1 MSAEDVR
8 RTRRPLVRSVLL
20 ATALAA
26 VAAVAVP
33 SGAASAGEAAAGY
46 QVPLYAGSG
55 VGTTSVV
62 PAAAS
67 TSARSGRAANI
78 TVTYTGFSTAAKA
91 SFQRAVN
98 IWKSRLN
105 SGVTVKIA
113 ANYTNLGNPNI
124 LGSAGPTT
132 VHRNFAGAPKQNVW
146 YVAAAANKR
155 AGSDLNGAG
164 TAEIQANFN
173 SSFSNWHFGSGAPP
187 ANKYDFETVVLHEI
201 GHGVGSALGHLPVGQ
216 LDPLGPGR
224 WKRPAHHRHVRGEQ
238 RQQGAHHVRQRQRR
252 AEDGRHQRSGV
263 LQRPAGQG
271 GQRRREAEGLRTQPV
286 PARQQPVALGRE
298 HLRAGQRELAH
309 DALPEPGRAHPQ
321 PGRLH
326 PRGPEGLGLVDP
338 THEQPT

>member
-1 MSAEDVR
+1 MR
-8 RTRRPLVRSVLL
+8 R
-20 ATALAA
+20 
-26 VAAVAVP
+26 
-33 SGAASAGEAAAGY
+33 AAGY
-46 QVPLYAGSG
+46 QVPLYADSRRRQPLGRAG
-55 VGTTSVV
+55 GDH
-62 PAAAS
+62 A
-67 TSARSGRAANI
+67 ARSGRAANI

-132 VHRNFAGAPKQNVW
+132 VHKNFAGAPKQNVW

-164 TAEIQANFN
+164 TAEIQASFN

-201 GHGVGSALGHLPVGQ
+201 GHGVGLLSGIYQSGSTIRWDPVGGNV
-216 LDPLGPGR
+216 PLITGTFVVNNANKALTTFANGSAAP
-224 WKRPAHHRHVRGEQ
+224 
-238 RQQGAHHVRQRQRR
+238 
-252 AEDGRHQRSGV
+252 EDRRHQRPGV

-271 GQRRREAEGLRTQPV
+271 GQRRRQAEGVRTEPV
-286 PARQQPVALGRE
+286 PARQQLVALGRG
-298 HLRAGQRELAH
+298 HLRAGQR
-309 DALPEPGRAHPQ
+309 RT
-321 PGRLH
+321 R
-326 PRGPEGLGLVDP
+326 
-338 THEQPT
+338 

>member
-8 RTRRPLVRSVLL
+8 RTRRPLVRSVLM

-26 VAAVAVP
+26 VAAIAVP

-62 PAAAS
+62 PAAS

-201 GHGVGSALGHLPVGQ
+201 GHGVGLLSGIYQSGSTIRWDPVGGNV
-216 LDPLGPGR
+216 PLITGTFVVNNANKALTTFANGSAALKTAATSGQVFFNGPQAKAANGGAKPRVFAPNPFQPGSSLSHWDENTYGR
-224 WKRPAHHRHVRGEQ
+224 GNANSLMTPF
-238 RQQGAHHVRQRQRR
+238 
-252 AEDGRHQRSGV
+252 
-263 LQRPAGQG
+263 LGQG
-271 GQRRREAEGLRTQPV
+271 ERILNPGAFTLG
-286 PARQQPVALGRE
+286 ALKDSGW
-298 HLRAGQRELAH
+298 
-309 DALPEPGRAHPQ
+309 
-321 PGRLH
+321 
-326 PRGPEGLGLVDP
+326 
-338 THEQPT
+338 

>member
-1 MSAEDVR
+1 MSEQDVR
-8 RTRRPLVRSVLL
+8 RTRRPLVRSVLM

-26 VAAVAVP
+26 VAAIAVP

-46 QVPLYAGSG
+46 QVPLYASSG

-62 PAAAS
+62 PAAS

-78 TVTYTGFSTAAKA
+78 TVTYTGFSSAAKA

-164 TAEIQANFN
+164 MAEIQASFN
-173 SSFSNWHFGSGAPP
+173 CSFTNWHFGSGAPP
-187 ANKYDFETVVLHEI
+187 AN
-201 GHGVGSALGHLPVGQ
+201 
-216 LDPLGPGR
+216 
-224 WKRPAHHRHVRGEQ
+224 
-238 RQQGAHHVRQRQRR
+238 
-252 AEDGRHQRSGV
+252 
-263 LQRPAGQG
+263 
-271 GQRRREAEGLRTQPV
+271 
-286 PARQQPVALGRE
+286 
-298 HLRAGQRELAH
+298 
-309 DALPEPGRAHPQ
+309 
-321 PGRLH
+321 
-326 PRGPEGLGLVDP
+326 
-338 THEQPT
+338 